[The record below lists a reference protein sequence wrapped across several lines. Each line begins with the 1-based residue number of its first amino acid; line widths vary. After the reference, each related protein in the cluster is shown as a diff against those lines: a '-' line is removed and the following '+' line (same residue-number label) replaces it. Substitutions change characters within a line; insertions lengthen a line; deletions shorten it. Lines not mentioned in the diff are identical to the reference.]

1 MKRSTWK
8 LGISGLVAV
17 LIVFGA
23 GALAAA
29 PAAPDR
35 GEPAPVP
42 EATGGTASTVAAV
55 GASTCTDGIDASLET
70 AFVGPVDGPLE
81 VGAPCCAPLCDAT
94 CGVGEPCLCKRCVV
108 LGCGL

>member
-1 MKRSTWK
+1 MRRSSWK
-8 LGISGLVAV
+8 PNILGLVTA

-29 PAAPDR
+29 PPTPDLV
-35 GEPAPVP
+35 EPAAVP
-42 EATGGTASTVAAV
+42 EATAGGVSTEPAV
-55 GASTCTDGIDASLET
+55 EGSTCTDRIDASLET
-70 AFVGPVDGPLE
+70 PVVGPVDQPPE

-94 CGVGEPCLCKRCVV
+94 CGVGEACLCKRCVV